1 MQVGLAD
8 CCPALL
14 AGLNSWLGACG
25 IEVVGTATTGP
36 QTVALVDSCRP
47 HVVLLDVYLPEGGG
61 PAVCRALTEAFPR
74 TAVLLLS
81 YVDEDVH
88 LADSWAANAAGFVL
102 KSATEQQLAQAIR
115 LASEGRGLYTSEQ
128 KRRIR
133 NWQRTVYRYLEEL
146 SGREREVLVHIIN
159 GRSNRGIAKALM
171 LSENTV
177 EKHVSSILGKFEV
190 RSRAQLISFC
200 WHRRI
205 DLSAALGAGGV
216 ESPLEDEELGL
227 AVGAGR

>member
-1 MQVGLAD
+1 MRVGLAD

-14 AGLNSWLGACG
+14 AGLKSLLGACG

-36 QTVALVDSCRP
+36 QAVALVDSCRP

-61 PAVCRALTEAFPR
+61 LAVCRALTEAFPH
-74 TAVLLLS
+74 TKVLLLS

-102 KSATEQQLAQAIR
+102 KSATEHQLALAIR
-115 LASEGRGLYTSEQ
+115 LASEGRGQYTSDQ
-128 KRRIR
+128 QRRIR
-133 NWQRTVYRYLEEL
+133 NWQRTVHRSLEEL
-146 SGREREVLVHIIN
+146 SGREREVLVHIID
-159 GRSNRGIAKALM
+159 GMSNRGIAKTLV

-190 RSRAQLISFC
+190 HSRARLISFC

-205 DLSAALGAGGV
+205 DLSAALGAARV
-216 ESPLEDEELGL
+216 ESSLEDEEQRL